1 MTITRE
7 SSSIIDFAAA
17 MRDKDKTSN
26 LPPLPFAE
34 MVPNPPPREWFLHE
48 RILANV
54 VALFSG
60 DGAAGKSFLLLQLFV
75 AAIIGR
81 DWLGLLPKQGP
92 VIYFCFEDDAVEI
105 NRRLA
110 AICRH
115 YQVSLDDVKKDLH
128 IVSMVDDPATALAT
142 FDHNGI
148 LHPTLLF
155 KRLLAAVEIIRPVV
169 IGLDTL
175 TDVFGGNE
183 LVRSHAKHFTNLL
196 RSLGTTVIVLSH
208 PSLAGI
214 ASGSGLSGSTGWH
227 TSVRAR
233 MYLRSAEDKGEHDDT
248 DLRILEF
255 KKNNYGPVSERILL
269 RWKDGVY
276 VREPSF
282 NSLEKL
288 AADTKVETL
297 FLDILRRLTKQGRNV
312 SEHKGTSYAPA
323 IFEGEPEAK
332 AAKVA
337 RKQLTEAMTR
347 LFAADKIKIVTEGPP
362 SHRRSRL
369 VEV

>member
-92 VIYFCFEDDAVEI
+92 VIYFC
-105 NRRLA
+105 
-110 AICRH
+110 
-115 YQVSLDDVKKDLH
+115 
-128 IVSMVDDPATALAT
+128 
-142 FDHNGI
+142 
-148 LHPTLLF
+148 
-155 KRLLAAVEIIRPVV
+155 
-169 IGLDTL
+169 
-175 TDVFGGNE
+175 
-183 LVRSHAKHFTNLL
+183 
-196 RSLGTTVIVLSH
+196 
-208 PSLAGI
+208 
-214 ASGSGLSGSTGWH
+214 
-227 TSVRAR
+227 
-233 MYLRSAEDKGEHDDT
+233 
-248 DLRILEF
+248 
-255 KKNNYGPVSERILL
+255 
-269 RWKDGVY
+269 
-276 VREPSF
+276 
-282 NSLEKL
+282 
-288 AADTKVETL
+288 
-297 FLDILRRLTKQGRNV
+297 
-312 SEHKGTSYAPA
+312 
-323 IFEGEPEAK
+323 
-332 AAKVA
+332 
-337 RKQLTEAMTR
+337 EAMTR